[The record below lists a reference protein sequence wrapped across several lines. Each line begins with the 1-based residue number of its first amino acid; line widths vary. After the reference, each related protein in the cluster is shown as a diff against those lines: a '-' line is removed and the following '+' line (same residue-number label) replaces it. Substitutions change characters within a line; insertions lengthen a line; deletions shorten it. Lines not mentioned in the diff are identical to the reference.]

1 MFFYAYD
8 IYIIARQ
15 HEPPPSK
22 CIDEGE
28 EEAKMTDLRFM
39 QIIVFSVLEA
49 PRREQ
54 GWGRNRCRKHTD
66 YYYYLQLLSLGIK

>member
-1 MFFYAYD
+1 M
-8 IYIIARQ
+8 IYIIVRQ
-15 HEPPPSK
+15 HEPPSK
-22 CIDEGE
+22 CIEGE

-66 YYYYLQLLSLGIK
+66 YYYYLQLLSFGIK